1 MALMQGSSPVIQ
13 AAIDASETTYIVM
26 FAGLGP
32 VAIVTAFLYYEGLES
47 DSVTDRERL
56 WLS

>member
-1 MALMQGSSPVIQ
+1 MLVKLLN
-13 AAIDASETTYIVM
+13 IVM

-32 VAIVTAFLYYEGLES
+32 VAIVTAFLCYEGLES